1 MDSQRARKRWV
12 RAFGVLGSAV
22 LLSACASIPFDR
34 TAESASKAPVI
45 TQSDDDDWDQLNAQL
60 RADLNRYNSREI
72 VRKPT
77 IAPSATTAK
86 ARDKEFA
93 DRARALFAPLAAM
106 RIPVV
111 GITQRDLSDSWH
123 DPRDGGVRVHK
134 GIDIFAPRGRE
145 IVAVADGI
153 LSYIGDQPKGG
164 HCLWLTTESG
174 TSFYY
179 AHLDRWAPGLYEGM
193 EVQSGDL
200 IGFVGNTGNAKHT
213 PSHLHFGI
221 NQNDEMVNPFPLL
234 TRALPTQ
241 HARAHVE
248 LGGGFGT
255 R

>member
-1 MDSQRARKRWV
+1 MDRQRARKRWV
-12 RAFGVLGSAV
+12 CAFGVLGSAV
-22 LLSACASIPFDR
+22 FLTACVSMPFDR
-34 TAESASKAPVI
+34 AAESASKPVI
-45 TQSDDDDWDQLNAQL
+45 IQSEDDGWDQLNAQV
-60 RADLNRYNSREI
+60 RSDLSRYNSREI

-77 IAPSATTAK
+77 IGPSATTAR

-93 DRARALFAPLAAM
+93 DRARALFAPLSSL

-111 GITQRDLSDSWH
+111 GITARDLSDSWH
-123 DPRDGGVRVHK
+123 DPRDGGARVHT

-153 LSYIGDQPKGG
+153 ASYTGDQPEGG

-174 TSFYY
+174 ASVYY

-200 IGFVGNTGNAKHT
+200 IGFVGNTGNALHT

-221 NQNDEMVNPFPLL
+221 NQNDEMVNPYPLL